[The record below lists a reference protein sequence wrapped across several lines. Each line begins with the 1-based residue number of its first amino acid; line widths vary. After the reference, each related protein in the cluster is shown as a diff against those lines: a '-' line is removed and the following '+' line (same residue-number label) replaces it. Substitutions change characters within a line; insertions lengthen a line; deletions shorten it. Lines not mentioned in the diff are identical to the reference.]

1 MTAGALAALGRSG
14 LAPEGA
20 RVLVLAG
27 ANYDAPGS
35 ARCCGWRGCE

>member
-1 MTAGALAALGRSG
+1 MTQGALAAARPLG

-27 ANYDAPGS
+27 ANYDAPGVS
-35 ARCCGWRGCE
+35 EVLRLATA